1 MSRQLEAL
9 LARIE
14 QGDATEPCYLISGD
28 RVVAEPAA
36 SRLAEALGRRFDC
49 QPSIHRRPAQLLP
62 LLDDLRTFSLFE
74 PAKVVVAIES
84 SVVADLGAAAALI
97 DQAIKVL
104 PVEPTAGELTGRER
118 DAAIR
123 LMQALRL
130 LQLDPYQGSPE
141 QALDQI
147 PDWAFRGE
155 GSLKRSGRGRSRTK
169 KQIAKLREQAAGLL
183 EAARAAAIEG
193 HAEGAA
199 EAVAE
204 VVRNGL
210 PEGHTLVLAESSV
223 VEKHPLVTAL
233 RAGGALIDVGRV
245 AASRQGWE
253 GLQTLTAELER
264 ETGAGIERAA
274 LEELAR
280 RTLRR
285 ESDRGRSEV
294 VDADSTARFAA
305 EYRKL
310 AEVAAGNRITLA
322 TVEEAVEDR
331 GEEDVWKILD
341 DIGRGRAGAAAGRL
355 RRHLATAEN
364 PVSMRLSF
372 FSLLATYCRH
382 LAAIDAALAR
392 ADLPRGETNFNRFKA
407 RIAPELQQELPGGAR
422 SPLSGLHP
430 FRLHKAYLAASRL
443 PSDRV
448 AGLPGRVLEA
458 EMRLKGESRSPEAAL
473 ELLVAELAVPEL
485 S

>member
-1 MSRQLEAL
+1 MTKQFEAL
-9 LARIE
+9 LERVDNE
-14 QGDATEPCYLISGD
+14 PGGEPCYLITGD

-36 SRLAEALGRRFDC
+36 LRLGEALGRKFDC
-49 QPSIHRRPAQLLP
+49 QPSVHKRPAQLLP

-74 PAKVVVAIES
+74 PAKIVVAIET
-84 SVVADLGAAAALI
+84 SVVADLGAAASLI
-97 DQAIKVL
+97 DQAIEVV
-104 PVEPTAGELTGRER
+104 PVEAVAGELTGRER

-123 LMQALRL
+123 LMQAIRL

-141 QALDQI
+141 QILAEI
-147 PDWAFRGE
+147 PDWAFQGE
-155 GSLKRSGRGRSRTK
+155 RSLTRTGRGRARTK
-169 KQIAKLREQAAGLL
+169 KQIAKLKEETATLL
-183 EAARAAAIEG
+183 EAARAAG
-193 HAEGAA
+193 LRGRAEGAA

-204 VVRNGL
+204 IVRNGL

-223 VEKHPLVTAL
+223 VDKHPLLAAL
-233 RAGGALIDVGRV
+233 RARRALVAVGQV
-245 AASRQGWE
+245 AAGKRGWE
-253 GLQTLTAELER
+253 GLETLIEELER
-264 ETGAGIERAA
+264 ETGAGIERPA
-274 LEELAR
+274 LDELAR

-285 ESDRGRSEV
+285 QSDRGRSAA

-310 AEVAAGNRITLA
+310 AEVASGSPISLA
-322 TVEEAVEDR
+322 IVQDSVADR

-341 DIGRGRAGAAAGRL
+341 DIGRGRPGAANSKL
-355 RRHLATAEN
+355 RRHLATADD

-382 LAAIDAALAR
+382 LSAIDGALAR
-392 ADLPRGETNFNRFKA
+392 TRLPRGESNFNKFKA
-407 RIAPELQQELPGGAR
+407 RIAPKLQEPLPSGAK
-422 SPLSGLHP
+422 SPLTGLHP

-443 PSDRV
+443 PSERL
-448 AGLPGRVLEA
+448 AGLPGRVLET

-473 ELLVAELAVPEL
+473 ELLVTEVAGE